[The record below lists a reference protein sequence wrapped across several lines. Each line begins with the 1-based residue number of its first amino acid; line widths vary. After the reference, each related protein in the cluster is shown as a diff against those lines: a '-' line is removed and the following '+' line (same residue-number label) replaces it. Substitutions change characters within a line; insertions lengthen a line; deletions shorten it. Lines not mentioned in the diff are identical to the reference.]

1 MTKLHKMRRSPK
13 WHAGHWGALNRWVGW
28 ERWGRH
34 ECQKE
39 NSTQKH
45 DHNIATS
52 HMWKLF
58 LVFCFC
64 SVLISLED
72 VLALWHCE
80 RIIDSFSNVSSGY
93 MKPQQGTGLSWLGPI
108 ANPKDSFS
116 VLQRPIWKEDWKGF
130 PQQSMTDT
138 VWPTWY
144 ILVPIWSHLK
154 ETVWKAVPEHYRRL
168 DRCLKRIGAAE
179 LPFDASWKGWKMLKV
194 FFCWNT
200 FATLLFVFVFWGLM
214 EGFRHVLDFLGLIAT
229 VGVPSKEAALK
240 RNKQEIQVE
249 NLSFGR
255 RLWEVRT
262 SCLFP

>member
-13 WHAGHWGALNRWVGW
+13 WHAGHWGALNRWVWW

-45 DHNIATS
+45 DHNFATS

-116 VLQRPIWKEDWKGF
+116 DTTKTNMKRGLKWFPPTTYDWHRV
-130 PQQSMTDT
+130 TDLVHLGT
-138 VWPTWY
+138 DLIPFEGDGVEGGAGALPT
-144 ILVPIWSHLK
+144 PG
-154 ETVWKAVPEHYRRL
+154 T
-168 DRCLKRIGAAE
+168 
-179 LPFDASWKGWKMLKV
+179 DASSASVLRSCPSMHLGKV
-194 FFCWNT
+194 ESFFCWNT
-200 FATLLFVFVFWGLM
+200 FATLLFVFVFWVL
-214 EGFRHVLDFLGLIAT
+214 EGGCGRSEPLVSFHSSSIYVN
-229 VGVPSKEAALK
+229 LK
-240 RNKQEIQVE
+240 NA
-249 NLSFGR
+249 
-255 RLWEVRT
+255 
-262 SCLFP
+262 